1 MKRTFIKILKFSPLI
16 FIAVIVLLFKISC
29 PINDKVSRDVVKE
42 LKQIP
47 LPAGTVVVEEKAI
60 ADRLC
65 GNGDGV

>member
-47 LPAGTVVVEEKAI
+47 LPAPF
-60 ADRLC
+60 
-65 GNGDGV
+65 